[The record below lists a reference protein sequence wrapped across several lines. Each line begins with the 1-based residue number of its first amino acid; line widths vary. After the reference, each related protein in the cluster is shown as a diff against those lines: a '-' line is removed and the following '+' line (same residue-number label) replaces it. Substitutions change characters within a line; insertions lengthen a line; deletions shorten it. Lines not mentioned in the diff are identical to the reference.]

1 MVSFFRTMTDDRL
14 YQIGISLIPLVGCI
28 TARNLVAYTGGIREV
43 FHTSEKELREIPG
56 IGTVLAR
63 NIAKSD
69 VLKRAEKE
77 LKFIEKNQIRPLFY
91 LDKEYPERLKAC
103 SDAPVMLYVKGE
115 PDLNATKIISI
126 VGTRSA
132 TDYGYQMVDEMLND
146 LGNRNYR
153 VMVVSGLAYGID
165 IRAHRAAL
173 KNGLPT
179 VGVLAHGLDKL
190 YPQLHAGTAR
200 EMVNHQG
207 GLVTDFMSGSTI
219 DRKHFIRRNRIIAGL
234 ADATL
239 VIESAHKGGALVTA
253 EIANSYNRDVFAFP
267 GRKGDAFSEGCNFL
281 IKSNRAALIE
291 SVADLE
297 YIMNWEPAKG
307 RPDAVQPRLFSDLSE
322 DERVV
327 ITILEEEGPLAIDI
341 LCIKS
346 GMPMNKVSPLLLNL
360 EFAGLVKGLPG
371 KVFKLL

>member
-1 MVSFFRTMTDDRL
+1 MIYFSNTMTDDRL

-28 TARNLVAYTGGIREV
+28 TARNLVAYAGGIKEV
-43 FHTSEKELREIPG
+43 FHTPEKELREIPG

-63 NIAKSD
+63 NIARSD
-69 VLKRAEKE
+69 VLKKAEQE
-77 LKFIEKNQIRPLFY
+77 LKFIERNHIRPLFY
-91 LDKEYPERLKAC
+91 LEKDYPDRLKTC

-115 PDLNATKIISI
+115 PDLNMAKMISV

-132 TDYGYQMVDEMLND
+132 TSYGYQMVDDLLQD
-146 LGNRNYR
+146 LGKRNYR

-190 YPQLHAGTAR
+190 YPPLHSGTAR
-200 EMVNHQG
+200 EMVTHQG
-207 GLVTDFMSGSTI
+207 GLVTDFVSGSTI

-267 GRKGDAFSEGCNFL
+267 GRKGDAYSEGCNFL

-291 SVADLE
+291 SVTDLE
-297 YIMNWEPAKG
+297 YIMNWEQGKS

-322 DERVV
+322 DEKVV
-327 ITILEEEGPLAIDI
+327 ITILEEGPLAIDI

-346 GMPMNKVSPLLLNL
+346 GLPMSKISPLLLNL
-360 EFAGLVKGLPG
+360 EFSGLVKGLPG

>member
-1 MVSFFRTMTDDRL
+1 MNDDRL

-28 TARNLVAYTGGIREV
+28 TARNLVAYTGGSREV
-43 FHTSEKELREIPG
+43 FRTPEKELREIPG

-63 NIAKSD
+63 NIANSN

-77 LKFIEKNQIRPLFY
+77 LEFIDKHQIQPLFY

-103 SDAPVMLYVKGE
+103 SDAPVMLYVKGK
-115 PDLNATKIISI
+115 PDLNMAKIISV
-126 VGTRSA
+126 VGTRNA
-132 TDYGYQMVDEMLND
+132 TDYGYQMVDELLSE
-146 LGNRNYR
+146 LGNHNYP

-165 IRAHRAAL
+165 IRAHRSAL

-200 EMVNHQG
+200 EMIASQG
-207 GLVTDFMSGSTI
+207 GLITDFISGSAI

-234 ADATL
+234 ADATI
-239 VIESAHKGGALVTA
+239 VVESAHKGGALVTA

-291 SVADLE
+291 SVKDLE
-297 YIMNWEPAKG
+297 YIMNWEHGKSN
-307 RPDAVQPRLFSDLSE
+307 PDALQPRLFSDFTE
-322 DERVV
+322 DEKIV
-327 ITILEEEGPLAIDI
+327 ITLLEEEGPLAIDM

-346 GMPMNKVSPLLLNL
+346 GLPMNKVSPLLLNL
-360 EFAGLVKGLPG
+360 EFTGLVKGLPG
-371 KVFKLL
+371 KVFKLI